1 MGGCF
6 SDGGA
11 YFSVGGRP
19 MGSFDGGGI
28 SKKIVGWGEGAL
40 PIPPTMGNPACIC
53 YQNMHVNYFFHVNFT
68 LKTKES

>member
-1 MGGCF
+1 
-6 SDGGA
+6 
-11 YFSVGGRP
+11 